1 MVIKSLT
8 QQVIFMFCPKK
19 KKSHCH
25 TFFFDMIAFIFNPLP
40 LHLHPLL
47 GYRQVF

>member
-19 KKSHCH
+19 KSR
-25 TFFFDMIAFIFNPLP
+25 TVTPFFDMIAFIFNPLP

-47 GYRQVF
+47 GYHQVF